1 MKKMI
6 IALGLV
12 GGMIM
17 AIMAAE
23 SRAANPANN
32 NAELLAIATIAK
44 FEGFSAK
51 PYKCPGGKMTIGY
64 GFTDPDLV
72 KKGTITRQE
81 ADRELGKR
89 VRKELAFIRSHIQGL
104 TPRQE
109 AAVVSFVYNVGHQA
123 FLDSTFLKK
132 LKASDMTAAKAEI
145 QKWVYAKGKK
155 LNGLIKRRAAEAKL
169 LA

>member
-1 MKKMI
+1 
-6 IALGLV
+6 
-12 GGMIM
+12 
-17 AIMAAE
+17 
-23 SRAANPANN
+23 
-32 NAELLAIATIAK
+32 
-44 FEGFSAK
+44 
-51 PYKCPGGKMTIGY
+51 MTIGY

-89 VRKELAFIRSHIQGL
+89 VRKELVFIRSHIQGL

-132 LKASDMTAAKAEI
+132 LKASDMTAVKAEI
-145 QKWVYAKGKK
+145 QKWVYDKFGVYVHKVVPVK
-155 LNGLIKRRAAEAKL
+155 FFDKFGVPAEAQFTPKTNKPRRIYYGKRL
-169 LA
+169 LSSVAKKFSSN

>member
-17 AIMAAE
+17 TIMAAE

-64 GFTDPDLV
+64 GFTDDLV

-89 VRKELAFIRSHIQGL
+89 VRKELVFIRTHVKGL

-132 LKASDMTAAKAEI
+132 LKASDMTAAREEI
-145 QKWVYAKGKK
+145 QKWVYSKDKK
-155 LNGLIKRRAAEAKL
+155 LKGLIRRRQAEAKL